1 MQIDKELL
9 SKLKPLVNSK
19 QWPHFSNYIDS
30 LITVQQKSLEQA
42 DNEILLY
49 RSQGAIA
56 VLKKM
61 QQLKKDV
68 VTQDVNI

>member
-1 MQIDKELL
+1 M
-9 SKLKPLVNSK
+9 NSK
-19 QWPHFSNYIDS
+19 QWHHFSNYLDS
-30 LITVQQKSLEQA
+30 LITIQQKSLEQA

>member
-1 MQIDKELL
+1 M
-9 SKLKPLVNSK
+9 NSK

-30 LITVQQKSLEQA
+30 LITIQQKSLEQA

>member
-1 MQIDKELL
+1 M
-9 SKLKPLVNSK
+9 NSK
-19 QWPHFSNYIDS
+19 QWPHFSNYLDS
-30 LITVQQKSLEQA
+30 LITIQQKSLEQA

>member
-1 MQIDKELL
+1 
-9 SKLKPLVNSK
+9 
-19 QWPHFSNYIDS
+19 
-30 LITVQQKSLEQA
+30 
-42 DNEILLY
+42 LY